1 MGKNYE
7 FPVGFRFD
15 SDLDLFKIAIDYT
28 KELLDE
34 DKIIIVY
41 GFMRDITIKF
51 LLTEREYEEKY
62 TELSWTD
69 YNDILKSEILTILEQ
84 NYNEPLEVEK
94 GLIKYLIE
102 EKVDEDSIKS
112 ISEFKLEK
120 RRYAYQKLYSQKE
133 KNRYFLKQNTISHKL
148 SDIDYDFNR
157 TIDEDGS
164 VAYANIKIKTDD
176 VLVDINLPKQ
186 LMNIISSNR
195 SEEISFICDKYD
207 LEYLIDEL
215 KRIQEK
221 L

>member
-1 MGKNYE
+1 
-7 FPVGFRFD
+7 
-15 SDLDLFKIAIDYT
+15 
-28 KELLDE
+28 
-34 DKIIIVY
+34 
-41 GFMRDITIKF
+41 MRDITIKF

>member
-1 MGKNYE
+1 MDKNYE